1 MKLILGEGTVVVA
14 LVPELGIVD
23 VELGHGVVEHGV
35 AMVVDDFAEAFDPD
49 DVGRG
54 QVGSADVHHAV
65 DCMAAA
71 HQENRTAF

>member
-1 MKLILGEGTVVVA
+1 M
-14 LVPELGIVD
+14 
-23 VELGHGVVEHGV
+23 ELGHRVVEHAV
-35 AMVVDDFAEAFDPD
+35 AMVVDDLAEAFDPD

-65 DCMAAA
+65 DCMAAT